1 MLTLVTG
8 GVRSGKSRHALELA
22 GPYRRRLFVATAEA
36 FDDEMRLRIARHRA
50 ERAERFET
58 LEEPLDPGA
67 ILRQPPPGVDVILL
81 DCLTVWIGNLMH
93 HQGQDVS
100 LDDAPFRTLFDALE
114 NLAKPQRTT
123 RRSSLHSGIPPAIVE
138 LEGRAPSRPLSASG
152 IVHDALAKPPC
163 DVILVTNEVGM
174 GIVPDNPMAR
184 RFRDL
189 AGGINARAAELA
201 DQVIFMVSGIPL
213 RLKPPRPDL
222 AAELAHTRRTDA
234 APEPS

>member
-22 GPYRRRLFVATAEA
+22 APYRRRLFVATAEA

-58 LEEPLDPGA
+58 VEAPLDPGA

-93 HQGQDVS
+93 HRGQEMS
-100 LDDAPFRTLFDALE
+100 LDDAPFRTLFDALT
-114 NLAKPQRTT
+114 Q
-123 RRSSLHSGIPPAIVE
+123 
-138 LEGRAPSRPLSASG
+138 
-152 IVHDALAKPPC
+152 PPC

-213 RLKPPRPDL
+213 CLKPPRQDL
-222 AAELAHTRRTDA
+222 AAAPGQTRRTDP